1 MAKKPVPGRTYVS
14 LSFSIPPE
22 GEEPINARAAN
33 LGMSRSQYIWQ
44 LCQKDLY
51 ASSLLTPILGVPS
64 QNSAPPRIRRNKKKK
79 PPSNGSD

>member
-14 LSFSIPPE
+14 LSFSIPPH
-22 GEEPINARAAN
+22 GEEPINQAAAE
-33 LGMSRSQYIWQ
+33 LGMSRSQYIWN

-51 ASSLLTPILGVPS
+51 MRNLLPPAAKLPDI
-64 QNSAPPRIRRNKKKK
+64 PPRIRRNKKKK